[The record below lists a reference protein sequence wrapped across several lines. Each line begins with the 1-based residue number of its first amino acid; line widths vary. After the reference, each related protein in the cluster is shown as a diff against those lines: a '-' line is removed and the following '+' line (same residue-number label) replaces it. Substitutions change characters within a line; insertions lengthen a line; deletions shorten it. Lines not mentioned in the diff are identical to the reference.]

1 MLQSIAAFRAWCS
14 HPAIGASFA
23 GLVSPEL
30 FFGACP
36 CSGHIAPSQQP
47 MPAACKAEA
56 QAGAHSS
63 ITATKHTHA
72 PNLLPGALES
82 WRILFILRISTILH
96 LSRFSKFNLPHSRR
110 IHPGARW
117 RDNPETAT
125 TWRWESYLQM
135 IGLGALSRCLP
146 KTRSKDLPHMRAVP
160 EKPATM
166 QLALS
171 SIVPLVVG
179 VCATQVTMAIGERY
193 GRNILPLVLVGWC
206 VALFVSAAYLNHVL
220 FRRART
226 LLPFLAALVVILLIW
241 LWQRQAFTMLVP
253 RSGLTYG
260 YFLKPEGT
268 KAGFWV
274 LTCPLLVGFT
284 CLSVCFITALV
295 SGWRV
300 GVRRSLTCM
309 MPWWLAAFL
318 IFALPSMYLDAQ
330 GNASVFI

>member
-1 MLQSIAAFRAWCS
+1 
-14 HPAIGASFA
+14 
-23 GLVSPEL
+23 
-30 FFGACP
+30 
-36 CSGHIAPSQQP
+36 
-47 MPAACKAEA
+47 
-56 QAGAHSS
+56 
-63 ITATKHTHA
+63 
-72 PNLLPGALES
+72 
-82 WRILFILRISTILH
+82 
-96 LSRFSKFNLPHSRR
+96 
-110 IHPGARW
+110 
-117 RDNPETAT
+117 
-125 TWRWESYLQM
+125 
-135 IGLGALSRCLP
+135 
-146 KTRSKDLPHMRAVP
+146 MRAVP

-260 YFLKPEGT
+260 YFLKPEGA

-295 SGWRV
+295 SGWRF
-300 GVRRSLTCM
+300 GVRRSLACM
-309 MPWWLAAFL
+309 IPWWLAAFL
-318 IFALPSMYLDAQ
+318 IFALPSMYLDVQ